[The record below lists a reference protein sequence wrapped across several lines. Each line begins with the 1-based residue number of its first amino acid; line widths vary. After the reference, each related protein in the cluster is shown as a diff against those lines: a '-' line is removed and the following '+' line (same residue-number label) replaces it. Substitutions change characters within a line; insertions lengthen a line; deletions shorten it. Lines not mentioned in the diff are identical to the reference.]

1 MDNLSE
7 ILLVKSLDPLFA
19 IIISKL
25 NLESRFLLKKC
36 KALLICVS
44 KYFCSLYTGIVK
56 FIFMSIKNFTYS
68 VLDQFFQNN
77 ISDNVIKSISK
88 SEKITI
94 FDIGSF
100 KGNFSQSVYN
110 KLKKINNNNN
120 IDFHLFDPI
129 SKSRKYAQ
137 NLKFKNIYYNN
148 IAIHNYNG
156 ETKFNLNNFF
166 EPSGSSIQSINK
178 NDKLWVSS
186 RKLFL
191 KLLNLKN
198 NIGNFEE
205 IVVKCKT
212 IDNYVF
218 KNNIDDIHILKID
231 TEGNEFH
238 VLEGA
243 INTLK
248 KNKVKI
254 IYLEILEYKSIF
266 DIKKDRIL
274 NYLKNFGFEC
284 INEKNLKLS
293 SMLSNIKVQDLV
305 FYNKNLKQD

>member
-1 MDNLSE
+1 
-7 ILLVKSLDPLFA
+7 
-19 IIISKL
+19 
-25 NLESRFLLKKC
+25 
-36 KALLICVS
+36 
-44 KYFCSLYTGIVK
+44 
-56 FIFMSIKNFTYS
+56 
-68 VLDQFFQNN
+68 
-77 ISDNVIKSISK
+77 
-88 SEKITI
+88 
-94 FDIGSF
+94 
-100 KGNFSQSVYN
+100 
-110 KLKKINNNNN
+110 
-120 IDFHLFDPI
+120 
-129 SKSRKYAQ
+129 
-137 NLKFKNIYYNN
+137 
-148 IAIHNYNG
+148 
-156 ETKFNLNNFF
+156 
-166 EPSGSSIQSINK
+166 
-178 NDKLWVSS
+178 
-186 RKLFL
+186 
-191 KLLNLKN
+191 
-198 NIGNFEE
+198 IGNFEE

-274 NYLKNFGFEC
+274 NYLKYFGFEC